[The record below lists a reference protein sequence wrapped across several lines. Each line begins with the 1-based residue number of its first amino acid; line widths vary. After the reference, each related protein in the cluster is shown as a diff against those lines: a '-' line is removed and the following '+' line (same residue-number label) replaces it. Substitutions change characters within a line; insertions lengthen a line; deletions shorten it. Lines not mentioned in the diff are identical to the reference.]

1 MADDP
6 LSRCR
11 VIPLPDHQVSMQ
23 IDGVERLR
31 WHYGPNYPR
40 PFFYPL
46 VGPSGHSLTRMG
58 HPGAPDHDH
67 HRSIWFAHNAVVG
80 TDFWSDQTAAR
91 IRQLDWLCYEDD
103 EAEARLAVRLGWF
116 DGHDPQALLEQDVF
130 VAIRPVEQ
138 GETAVELALVFRPT
152 AERLEFGKTNF
163 GFLGV
168 RVAKS
173 LSVHFGGGALT
184 DSEGRSGEPAI
195 FTQQARWVDYSGTVG
210 TRDQAMSEG
219 ITYFDHATNAGHPA
233 NWHVREDGWMIAAP
247 CMQAPL
253 VTTREAPLTLRYLL
267 HAHRGALDAPRANTI
282 ARDFDTLAPLRLVPA
297 RGPHTTPAKEQS
309 A

>member
-1 MADDP
+1 MGNDP
-6 LSRCR
+6 LGRCR
-11 VIPLPDHQVSMQ
+11 VVPLPDHQVSMQ
-23 IDGVERLR
+23 IDGAERLR

-46 VGPSGHSLTRMG
+46 VGPAGHSLTWMG

-67 HRSIWFAHNAVVG
+67 HRSIWFAHNDVVG
-80 TDFWSDQTAAR
+80 IDFWSEQTAAR

-103 EAEARLAVRLGWF
+103 DDEARLAVRLGWF
-116 DGHDPQALLEQDVF
+116 DGHDPQALVEQDVI
-130 VAIRPVEQ
+130 VAIRPVEE
-138 GETAVELALVFRPT
+138 GETAIEFTLALRPV

-173 LSVHFGGGALT
+173 LSVHFGGGSLT

-195 FTQQARWVDYSGTVG
+195 FTQRARWVDYSGTVG
-210 TRDQAMSEG
+210 TRAQRVPAG
-219 ITYFDHATNAGHPA
+219 ITYVDHATNAGHPA
-233 NWHVREDGWMIAAP
+233 YWHVRADGWMIAAP

-253 VTTREAPLTLRYLL
+253 VIARETPLTLRYLL
-267 HAHRGALDAPRANTI
+267 HAHRGKLDAARANAI
-282 ARDFDTLAPLRLVPA
+282 AEEFDSRARLRVVPSA
-297 RGPHTTPAKEQS
+297 DPHMRNRFERA
-309 A
+309 